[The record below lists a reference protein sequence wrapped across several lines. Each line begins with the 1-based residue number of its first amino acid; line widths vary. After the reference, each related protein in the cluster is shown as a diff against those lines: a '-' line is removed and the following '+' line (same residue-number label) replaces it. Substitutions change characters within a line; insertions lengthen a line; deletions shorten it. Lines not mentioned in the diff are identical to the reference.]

1 MTLIEMVI
9 AIVLM
14 GIAMIAY
21 TSFLV
26 PQLRDSATPHY
37 QTRAAALAQSFMS
50 QILARGFDQWSD
62 FDGGVVRCEEPSP
75 NPHPDNLSN
84 ACSTVL
90 GFDTKYGEVSNN
102 PSTFNDVDDYIGCWS
117 TSTTVNQCQGE
128 KRGNI
133 SDILGEDS
141 GDSYKNFRV
150 EVDVAYYDVKTN
162 NSAPT
167 ESTIITPYKK
177 VTLTIYS
184 SNTQPLSLSAFRG
197 NY

>member
-1 MTLIEMVI
+1 MRKHIGMTLVEMII

-14 GIAMIAY
+14 GIAMVAF

-26 PQLRDSATPHY
+26 PQIRDSAMPHY

-50 QILARGFDQWSD
+50 QILARGFDENSD
-62 FDGGVVRCEEPSP
+62 FDGGVIRCGEGDAETRQEECTQPDGLGEDSGENRPS
-75 NPHPDNLSN
+75 D
-84 ACSTVL
+84 
-90 GFDTKYGEVSNN
+90 
-102 PSTFNDVDDYIGCWS
+102 FNDVDDYIGCWS
-117 TSTTVNQCQGE
+117 TSTTANKCQGKE
-128 KRGNI
+128 RGNI
-133 SDILGEDS
+133 RDILGEDS

-150 EVDVAYYDVKTN
+150 EVKVAYYEITTN

>member
-1 MTLIEMVI
+1 MKSQGGMTLIEMVI

-50 QILARGFDQWSD
+50 QILARGFDDNSD
-62 FDGGVVRCEEPSP
+62 FDGGLIRCDEIGAPSCSAP
-75 NPHPDNLSN
+75 NDLGPD
-84 ACSTVL
+84 A
-90 GFDTKYGEVSNN
+90 GETL
-102 PSTFNDVDDYIGCWS
+102 PSHFNDVDDYIGCWS
-117 TSTTVNQCQGE
+117 TPTTASKCVGE
-128 KRGNI
+128 SRGSI
-133 SDILGEDS
+133 SDILGDDS
-141 GDSYKNFRV
+141 GDRYKNFRV
-150 EVDVAYYDVKTN
+150 EVDVAYYDVTAST
-162 NSAPT
+162 SAPT
-167 ESTIITPYKK
+167 KSGGITPYKK

-184 SNTQPLSLSAFRG
+184 SNTQPLSLTAFRG